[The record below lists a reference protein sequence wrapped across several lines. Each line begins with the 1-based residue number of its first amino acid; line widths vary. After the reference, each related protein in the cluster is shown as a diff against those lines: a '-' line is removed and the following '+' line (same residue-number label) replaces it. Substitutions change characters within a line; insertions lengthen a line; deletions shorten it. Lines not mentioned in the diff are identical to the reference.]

1 MIRDD
6 ELIERGAEIF
16 RGLGHPSR
24 LFIVS
29 RLGESREMCVGELT
43 EMIGD
48 DVSTV
53 SRHLNVL
60 RTAGIVKSEKRANRV
75 FYRIALPCVFEFLAC
90 VAKSLEPKGVGNG

>member
-48 DVSTV
+48 DVSTGT
-53 SRHLNVL
+53 S
-60 RTAGIVKSEKRANRV
+60 S
-75 FYRIALPCVFEFLAC
+75 
-90 VAKSLEPKGVGNG
+90 GNGLVSFVRRKRSGAIDAM

>member
-1 MIRDD
+1 MVRDD
-6 ELIERGAEIF
+6 IFIERGAEIF
-16 RGLGHPSR
+16 KGLAHPSR

-29 RLGESREMCVGELT
+29 KLGESGEMCVGELT

-60 RTAGIVKSEKRANRV
+60 RTAGIVASEKRANQV
-75 FYRIALPCVFEFLAC
+75 FYRIAMPCVFEFLAC
-90 VAKSLEPKGVGNG
+90 VAGSIESNGGAK